1 MLQWLIAENRLAVP
15 RSCCSEPVDLRNQ
28 RIKLNIYSPDQNM
41 GFNHIIRNIKQKV
54 HFSATPGQNRILPL
68 LPLAVSV
75 RKSGSVPST
84 SVLGPKAVWIAG
96 GHRRSHPIPI
106 RRPRHIRRPVLQTGS
121 TAPTD
126 HAADAMDQVPE
137 EKRRRNDGCLD
148 FFCVRSLER
157 PFARADRDIT
167 SSSAPRKGEHA
178 TSWPTGMGPLSQNPV
193 SHLLGLRH
201 LKERLAY
208 T

>member
-84 SVLGPKAVWIAG
+84 SSVLGPKAVWIALPPDAT
-96 GHRRSHPIPI
+96 HP
-106 RRPRHIRRPVLQTGS
+106 S
-121 TAPTD
+121 TASHVTGGF
-126 HAADAMDQVPE
+126 ADRVDRVDGSCGRRDGSGSGGVQ
-137 EKRRRNDGCLD
+137 RRRNDGCLD
-148 FFCVRSLER
+148 FFCVRSL
-157 PFARADRDIT
+157 
-167 SSSAPRKGEHA
+167 
-178 TSWPTGMGPLSQNPV
+178 
-193 SHLLGLRH
+193 
-201 LKERLAY
+201 LALCVMM
-208 T
+208 